1 METLR
6 DFTNKPGITFD
17 PDKTY
22 ILYAED
28 LAQMKENFALLN
40 EMLSLSRQYGTSFL
54 GAIKQGDLPDG
65 VTDAPIPI
73 ELRGSDIYDSSNGN
87 RGGDVA
93 LLGGVNQT
101 TNEKGHVRL
110 GSYDGSLGYS
120 VSGAMSQHRFLPEE
134 FAGEDAVLC
143 ESVGDHLVFRYL
155 NQIKLFNTLTRQLT
169 QSIILFRSG
178 AYYDNTRIG
187 MTSSTVALAANRFEA
202 TPFYCSD
209 TIEIDRFG
217 VNVTSGVAWSN
228 VRLAIYDSDSNGL
241 PGNLIYGGSNI
252 STAAPGY
259 VYESTSIVLEA
270 GKQYWFCIKSSSNP
284 TVRAIPAAGSY
295 NLGIVSETSTQ
306 FYSVLRKSEA
316 ISTDWSSSSPFSA
329 SNLFSG
335 STPVS
340 FRFRVA

>member
-6 DFTNKPGITFD
+6 DFTNKPGVTFD

-28 LAQMKENFALLN
+28 LAQMKENFDLLYA
-40 EMLSLSRQYGTSFL
+40 MLSLSRQHVTSYLGTV
-54 GAIKQGDLPDG
+54 KQGDLPEG
-65 VTDAPIPI
+65 VTDPAPVL
-73 ELRGSDIYDSSNGN
+73 ELKGSDIYDSGNTN
-87 RGGDVA
+87 RGGDVV
-93 LLGGVNQT
+93 LVPGSNQT
-101 TNEKGHVRL
+101 TNESGFIRL
-110 GSYDGSLGYS
+110 GSNDGTVGYS
-120 VSGAMSQHRFLPEE
+120 VSNAMSQHRFLPEE

-143 ESVGDHLVFRYL
+143 EATGDLLVFRYL
-155 NQIKLFNTLTRQLT
+155 NQLKLFNTLSRQLT
-169 QSIILFRSG
+169 QSIVLFRSG
-178 AYYDNTRIG
+178 AYYDNTRFG

-217 VNVTSGVAWSN
+217 VNVTSGVASSN
-228 VRLAIYDSDSNGL
+228 VRLAIYDSGSDGL

-252 STAAPGY
+252 STASPGY

-295 NLGIVSETSTQ
+295 NLGIVSETSTA
-306 FYSVLRKSEA
+306 FYSVLRKTEA
-316 ISTDWSSSSPFSA
+316 ISTDWASSSPFSA
-329 SNLFSG
+329 SALFSG
-335 STPVS
+335 ATPVS